1 MDVSL
6 QVSPENLGFGRA
18 EKPNVAVKSELP
30 VPSPPPMLGSC
41 CASSPQTFLA
51 TQRVCLRGERQHV
64 S

>member
-18 EKPNVAVKSELP
+18 EKPNVAVKPELP

-41 CASSPQTFLA
+41 
-51 TQRVCLRGERQHV
+51 
-64 S
+64 